1 MVAGLH
7 VLERMWAPT
16 IEHAAALDPSMLDQK
31 VGDGLSFLETLRHLV
46 FGFDA
51 WIRRTALGQDHPY
64 HSFALAYPDTSGTWS
79 PSGLVPW
86 SAVGID
92 IHARPTLEEVLAG
105 RRENSD
111 LAFALLAEM
120 SDDEL
125 RAVPAPSDAPPA
137 TRARG
142 SLEVSGRRSWAG
154 STTRGGTTSTPS
166 ETSRW
171 SKGPSRRLAR
181 ASSRPAPAGRLD
193 GVQKVLTGGARHPG
207 GRTLGP
213 WL

>member
-1 MVAGLH
+1 MTINGVEIQPLVDAELDRRFPERCALRSIDDVPSMVAGLH
-7 VLERMWAPT
+7 ALERMWAPT
-16 IEHAAALDPSMLDQK
+16 IERAAVLSPSLLDER

-51 WIRRTALGQDHPY
+51 WVRRTALGQEDPY

-111 LAFALLAEM
+111 LAFALLAEV

-125 RAVPAPSDAPPA
+125 RAVPAPSDAPGYPGPRKPRSVWDA
-137 TRARG
+137 LLGGINDSWWHHQYAIRDLAVVEG
-142 SLEVSGRRSWAG
+142 SL
-154 STTRGGTTSTPS
+154 T
-166 ETSRW
+166 
-171 SKGPSRRLAR
+171 
-181 ASSRPAPAGRLD
+181 
-193 GVQKVLTGGARHPG
+193 
-207 GRTLGP
+207 
-213 WL
+213 

>member
-1 MVAGLH
+1 MSQPCHSCFSLRLRECSGRSVDARVGCWPDAELD
-7 VLERMWAPT
+7 
-16 IEHAAALDPSMLDQK
+16 AAALDPSMLDQK

-79 PSGLVPW
+79 PSGLEPW

-111 LAFALLAEM
+111 LAFGLLAEM

-125 RAVPAPSDAPPA
+125 RAVAAPSDAPGYPGPRKPRSVWQA
-137 TRARG
+137 LLGGINDSWWHHQYAVRDLAVVEG
-142 SLEVSGRRSWAG
+142 SLA
-154 STTRGGTTSTPS
+154 
-166 ETSRW
+166 
-171 SKGPSRRLAR
+171 
-181 ASSRPAPAGRLD
+181 
-193 GVQKVLTGGARHPG
+193 
-207 GRTLGP
+207 
-213 WL
+213 